1 MHHGRSIEW
10 RGRTARRA
18 GILTCLLAGLGLAP
32 ATGADESAQPSLVLD
47 VARQELDRS
56 MRELGKQPEPPYFLA
71 YEIND
76 TDFAMVTAAFG
87 ELVASNRSQT
97 RQLDIDLR
105 VGSHAL
111 DNSRV
116 TQGGGPG
123 AMWRGVGMTTL
134 PIEDD
139 PGALRNELWFH
150 TDRAYKQSVEALTR
164 IRTDVNIQVE
174 REDGSDDF
182 SREAPQRFIGAP
194 VSLDFDTAAWEAR
207 VAAYTAPFAAYGDI
221 FQAQAVV
228 TASATNRWL
237 VNSDGTELQTG
248 QVQYRLVVQAS
259 TRAEDGM
266 ELPLYRS
273 FSAFDPEGMPN
284 DEAVRAVVEKMIA
297 DLLALREAPLVEPY
311 VGPAILSGRAAGV
324 FFHEV
329 LGHRVE
335 GHKLKR
341 ESDSQT
347 FKKMIGEAVLP
358 PTLTVT
364 FDPTL
369 RERAGQTLSG
379 HYLFDN
385 EGVRAQP
392 VTVIEDGVLQR
403 FLMSRDPIE
412 GFPVSNGHGRRQPGF
427 KPVAR
432 QSNLLVETSAPVD
445 DARLE
450 EMLLERIRDEG
461 KPFGLIFEDIQ
472 GGFTQTGRFM
482 PNAFNVLPLLVYR
495 LLPDGSRELVR
506 GVDLIGTPLTALT
519 KIVAAGDEPTVFNG
533 LCGAE
538 SGQVPVSASSPALL
552 ISQIEVQKKL
562 QSQQRLPIL
571 DAPLVDRAPETGR

>member
-1 MHHGRSIEW
+1 MHHGRSN
-10 RGRTARRA
+10 GRRTRPARRNR
-18 GILTCLLAGLGLAP
+18 ILICLLAGLAQAAVAVADAP
-32 ATGADESAQPSLVLD
+32 APASLVLE

-56 MRELGKQPEPPYFLA
+56 MSELGKQPEPPYFLA

-76 TDFAMVTAAFG
+76 TEFAMVSGAFG
-87 ELVASNRSQT
+87 ELVASNRSRS

-105 VGSHAL
+105 VGSYAL

-116 TQGGGPG
+116 TQGGGLG
-123 AMWRGVGMTTL
+123 GMWRGVAMTML

-150 TDRAYKQSVEALTR
+150 TDRAYKQAVEALTR
-164 IRTDVNIQVE
+164 IRTDVNIQAE
-174 REDGSDDF
+174 REDDSDDF
-182 SREAPQRFIGAP
+182 SREEPQRFIAAP
-194 VSLDFDTAAWEAR
+194 VSLDFDTAVWEQR
-207 VAAYTAPFAAYGDI
+207 VAAWTAPFAAHGEI

-228 TASATNRWL
+228 TAAATNRWL

-248 QVQYRLVVQAS
+248 QVQYRLVLQAG

-266 ELPLYRS
+266 ELPLVRS
-273 FSAFDPEGMPN
+273 FAAFDPAELPD
-284 DEAVRAVVEKMIA
+284 DEAVRAVAEDMVA
-297 DLLALREAPLVEPY
+297 NLLALREAPLVEPY

-347 FKKMIGEAVLP
+347 FKKMVGESVLP

-364 FDPTL
+364 FDPTR
-369 RERAGQTLSG
+369 RERNGQTLTG

-385 EGVRAQP
+385 EGVPAQP
-392 VTVIEDGVLQR
+392 VTVVENGLLRR

-432 QSNLLVETSAPVD
+432 QSNLIVETSAPVD

-450 EMLLERIRDEG
+450 AMLLERLREEN

-495 LLPDGSRELVR
+495 IFPDGSRELVR

-552 ISQIEVQKKL
+552 ISQIEVQKKF

-571 DAPLVDRAPETGR
+571 EAPLGDPAPGAGP

>member
-1 MHHGRSIEW
+1 MHQGRSIDRATRPRRRALILGILLLNLPFAPQAGADGHAGSSVVLEV
-10 RGRTARRA
+10 ARR
-18 GILTCLLAGLGLAP
+18 
-32 ATGADESAQPSLVLD
+32 
-47 VARQELDRS
+47 ELERS
-56 MRELGKQPEPPYFLA
+56 MSELGKQDEPPYFLA

-76 TDFAMVTAAFG
+76 TEWVMVSGSFG
-87 ELVASNRSQT
+87 ELVSSTRSRA

-105 VGSHAL
+105 VGDHEL
-111 DNSRV
+111 DSSRV
-116 TQGGGPG
+116 TPGGPG
-123 AMWRGVGMTTL
+123 MMWGGFNMTML

-139 PGALRNELWFH
+139 PAALQTAIWFH
-150 TDRAYKQSVEALTR
+150 TDVAYKQAVEALTR
-164 IRTDVNIQVE
+164 IRTDVNIQVD
-174 REDGSDDF
+174 RKDPSDDF
-182 SREAPQRFIGAP
+182 SREESQHFLGEL
-194 VSLDFDTAAWEAR
+194 VSLDVDREAWERR
-207 VAAYTAPFAAYGDI
+207 VESYTAPFAEYGEI
-221 FQAQAVV
+221 FQAQAAL
-228 TASATNRWL
+228 TATANNRWL

-248 QVQYRLVVQAS
+248 QVQYRLDVQAS

-273 FSAFDPEGMPN
+273 FAAFDLADLPG
-284 DEAVRAVVEKMIA
+284 DEEIRAVVDKMIS
-297 DLLALREAPLVEPY
+297 DLLALRDAPLVEPY

-347 FKKMIGEAVLP
+347 FKKMVGESVLP
-358 PTLTVT
+358 PSLSIT
-364 FDPTL
+364 FDPTR
-369 RERAGQTLSG
+369 RERAGAALMG
-379 HYLFDN
+379 HYRFDN
-385 EGVRAQP
+385 EGVPAQP
-392 VTVIEDGVLQR
+392 VTVVENGLLR
-403 FLMSRDPIE
+403 NFLMSRDPIE
-412 GFPVSNGHGRRQPGF
+412 GFPNSNGHGRRQPGF

-432 QSNLLVETSAPVD
+432 QSNLLVETSAPVS
-445 DARLE
+445 DAQLE
-450 EMLLERIRDEG
+450 AMLLERIREEG

-495 LLPDGSRELVR
+495 LFPDGTRELVR

-519 KIVAAGDEPTVFNG
+519 KIVATGDTPTVFNG

-552 ISQIEVQKKL
+552 ISQIEVQKKF

-571 DAPLVDRAPETGR
+571 DAPLDPGRQEVRR